1 MRIIPT
7 TGLLKSFDEAEKR
20 LNQIKDYSRWIQVD
34 VCDNVF
40 APGKT
45 FELEL
50 LKKVDFNTDNV
61 LWDIHLMVKEPIDW
75 IEKCMFVGASRI
87 IGQVEMMTDRDDFI
101 TKVKNT
107 GLEAGL
113 AFDVQT
119 IIGQIPEETDEVI
132 LMGRKAGFGYYELD
146 KTVLTRIKEAR
157 QIGGT
162 YQIAIDGGVDV
173 TDIKE
178 LELSG
183 VEIVYSETN
192 YFKLKELY
200 DNQG

>member
-7 TGLLKSFDEAEKR
+7 TGLRKSFDEAEKR

-40 APGKT
+40 ASGKT

-87 IGQVEMMTDRDDFI
+87 VGQVEMMTSRDDFI
-101 TKVKNT
+101 NKVKNT

-113 AFDVQT
+113 AFDAET
-119 IIGQIPEETDEVI
+119 IVDQIPEETDEVI
-132 LMGRKAGFGYYELD
+132 LMGRKAGFGYQELD
-146 KTVLTRIKEAR
+146 KKVLTKIKEAR
-157 QIGGT
+157 QISGT

-173 TDIKE
+173 ANIKE
-178 LELSG
+178 LEQNG